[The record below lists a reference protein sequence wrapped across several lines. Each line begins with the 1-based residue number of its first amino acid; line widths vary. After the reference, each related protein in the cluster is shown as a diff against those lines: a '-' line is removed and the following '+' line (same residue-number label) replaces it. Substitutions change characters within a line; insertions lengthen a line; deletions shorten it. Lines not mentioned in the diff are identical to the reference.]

1 VRAFEEKRLHERRS
15 AMLEERVVFL
25 NGRFVPWNEAKVHMM
40 SHSFGRGSAIFEV
53 LSLHETGAGPAV
65 FCLEDHIRR
74 LFRTAQLLDMEI
86 PLTPEAVHQAVL
98 KSVKENGV
106 KAGFIKII
114 CFYPQIAFEI
124 LPPQK
129 ALDTTIFV
137 VDPARDLGGL
147 RFPFE
152 KGATAGVSK
161 WRKLDPET
169 IPVEAKAA
177 ANYLNGM
184 LARAD
189 ARERGFDQ
197 VILLDTQGFIAE
209 GGTESV
215 FLVKEGRLM
224 TPALGTVLASIS
236 RKAIL
241 EIAAVIGVD
250 TFEGRL
256 PPEWLYDA
264 DEIFFS
270 GTPMKVLPVRQI
282 EHRTLKDTP
291 GPLTR
296 QLSDLM
302 KEIVNGRDDR
312 FKHWLFPVK

>member
-1 VRAFEEKRLHERRS
+1 
-15 AMLEERVVFL
+15 MLEERVVFL
-25 NGRFVPWNEAKVHMM
+25 NGQFIPWKEANVHMM

-53 LSLHETGAGPAV
+53 MSLHQTDAGPAV
-65 FCLEDHIRR
+65 FRLDEHIHR
-74 LFRTAQLLDMEI
+74 LFRTAQLLNMEI
-86 PLTPEAVHQAVL
+86 PLTSEAFHKAVL
-98 KSVKENGV
+98 ETVRKNGV
-106 KAGFIKII
+106 KQGFIKII

-129 ALDTTIFV
+129 VLDTAIFV
-137 VDPARDLGGL
+137 VDPAQDLGGL

-152 KGATAGVSK
+152 KGATACISK

-169 IPVEAKAA
+169 VPVEAKAA

-184 LARAD
+184 LARAE

-197 VILLDTQGFIAE
+197 VIMLDTQGFIAE

-215 FLVKEGRLM
+215 FLVQEGRLM

-241 EIAAVIGVD
+241 EIAPVLGV
-250 TFEGRL
+250 EAIESRL
-256 PPEWLYDA
+256 RPERFYEA
-264 DEIFFS
+264 DEVFFS
-270 GTPMKVLPVRQI
+270 GTPMKVLPVRRI
-282 EHRTLKDTP
+282 EERAIEETP

-296 QLSDLM
+296 KLLDLM
-302 KEIVNGRDDR
+302 TEIVSGRDQR
-312 FKHWLFPVK
+312 FKSWLFPVK